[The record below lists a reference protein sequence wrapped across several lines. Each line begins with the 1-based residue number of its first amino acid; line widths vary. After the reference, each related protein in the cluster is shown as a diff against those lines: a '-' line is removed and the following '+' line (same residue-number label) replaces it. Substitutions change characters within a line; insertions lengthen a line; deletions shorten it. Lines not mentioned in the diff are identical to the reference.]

1 MEISGETV
9 YLFRHG
15 MLRDAA
21 YQLQTPSFRAT
32 LHAWAL
38 ELLEVLIPESERAP
52 YAHELAEH
60 ALAAQEERADE
71 AMQHKELAYL
81 KLAANHARDSFQNN
95 MAVEMFRRVAKH
107 PQCAPGDRVEASVA
121 SARVLAM
128 VGDVRGADAELAE
141 VERDELSGELAA
153 LVGLARAELD
163 SISGHLDTSIEA
175 LERAIMSAQAPRLRF
190 DILRAKAAYL
200 ERLGR
205 YDVAREV
212 VETTERTAQELNDP
226 ARLGGVLSQRAILA
240 MRMHEFDE
248 AYALFRKAID
258 LANESGDRRALAS
271 ATGNYGH
278 ILRRRNDENGALEA
292 YREATSLWRQF
303 GDLRGQMIGLG
314 NMGLALARLERLQEA
329 LRYHEQAE
337 AIAREVGDP
346 SGIAM
351 NVGNRGTALHRMGR
365 SREALDCFR
374 QAEQINRKMGV
385 RMGLAINLANQA
397 MVGMNVGDFN
407 RAHETVDEAIDL
419 LEALASKS
427 DDLVLLYWVRSRV
440 QVHFGRNDEAAESAR
455 AGLEVAKK
463 IGLPDQPEDKEVAD
477 ALREL
482 REISSRGTS

>member
-1 MEISGETV
+1 FPAGSEPVHGTWRLHAAHAAGPTVRSAPGSLSGPGHVAIPQRVPVSRCVSRCLNAFMEISGETV

-200 ERLGR
+200 ERLG
-205 YDVAREV
+205 
-212 VETTERTAQELNDP
+212 
-226 ARLGGVLSQRAILA
+226 
-240 MRMHEFDE
+240 
-248 AYALFRKAID
+248 
-258 LANESGDRRALAS
+258 
-271 ATGNYGH
+271 
-278 ILRRRNDENGALEA
+278 
-292 YREATSLWRQF
+292 
-303 GDLRGQMIGLG
+303 
-314 NMGLALARLERLQEA
+314 
-329 LRYHEQAE
+329 
-337 AIAREVGDP
+337 
-346 SGIAM
+346 
-351 NVGNRGTALHRMGR
+351 
-365 SREALDCFR
+365 
-374 QAEQINRKMGV
+374 
-385 RMGLAINLANQA
+385 
-397 MVGMNVGDFN
+397 
-407 RAHETVDEAIDL
+407 
-419 LEALASKS
+419 
-427 DDLVLLYWVRSRV
+427 
-440 QVHFGRNDEAAESAR
+440 
-455 AGLEVAKK
+455 
-463 IGLPDQPEDKEVAD
+463 
-477 ALREL
+477 
-482 REISSRGTS
+482 